1 MNAGAFLGYD
11 PRESPVDGL
20 WATGH
25 GEKSD
30 AQSTS
35 ATPTVAHR
43 PSPVAQR
50 NTVLIMAGGTGGH
63 VFPALA
69 AARVLRERGYEPVW
83 LGTARGLEAKLVPPQ
98 NIPIEWIT
106 VSGVRGKGIATL
118 LAAPFQLSRAVWQSL
133 QVMRRRN
140 PVVVL
145 GAGGFVS
152 GPGGLAAWLSRR
164 PLVIHEQNAIA
175 GMTNRTLA
183 KFAQRVLEGFPS
195 SFPGSVRAERV
206 GNPVRREI
214 TSLPAPETR
223 FTERKGRMR
232 VLIIGGSQGAARL
245 NTVVPAAIANIDVRI
260 RPLVLHQAGERHIQ
274 QARELY
280 AKHGVEADVR
290 PFIDDM
296 AEAYAGADLIICR
309 SGALTVSEIA
319 AAGVPAVFV
328 PFPAAVDDHQTRN
341 AEFLVR
347 EGAALLIQERDLT
360 PVRLASELKSLI
372 EAGRPKLLE
381 MANKA
386 RAVAITDADVRLAD
400 ACVAAAGGAR

>member
-1 MNAGAFLGYD
+1 
-11 PRESPVDGL
+11 V
-20 WATGH
+20 
-25 GEKSD
+25 
-30 AQSTS
+30 
-35 ATPTVAHR
+35 
-43 PSPVAQR
+43 
-50 NTVLIMAGGTGGH
+50 I
-63 VFPALA
+63 
-69 AARVLRERGYEPVW
+69 
-83 LGTARGLEAKLVPPQ
+83 
-98 NIPIEWIT
+98 
-106 VSGVRGKGIATL
+106 
-118 LAAPFQLSRAVWQSL
+118 
-133 QVMRRRN
+133 RRRN

-183 KFAQRVLEGFPS
+183 HFAKRVLEGFPS
-195 SFPGSVRAERV
+195 SFPRSVRAERV

-214 TSLPAPETR
+214 TALPHPDKR
-223 FTERKGRMR
+223 FAERKGRMR

-245 NTVVPAAIANIDVRI
+245 NTVVPAAIASIDGSVRPI
-260 RPLVLHQAGERHIQ
+260 VLHQAGERHIA

-290 PFIDDM
+290 AFIDDM
-296 AEAYAGADLIICR
+296 AEAYGGADLVICR

-319 AAGVPAVFV
+319 AAGVSAIFV

-347 EGAALLIQERDLT
+347 EGAALLIQESDLT
-360 PVRLASELKSLI
+360 PVRLASELRALL

-381 MANKA
+381 MAKKA

-400 ACVAAAGGAR
+400 ACVAAAGVAR